1 MNLQTNKNQRSR
13 FLGVN
18 VMLMIGAFLVAP
30 LAQAAS
36 VSNWSFNENVGSV
49 AKDTIS
55 SNNAILTNGPTWV
68 LGKSGSAI
76 KFDGSNDYLKVP
88 TSSTINNIKG
98 MDLTLWISPSSL
110 GERSQGWLVSKAKG
124 GGGLPTD
131 GWALRLNN
139 SPVNSLVFVVDHA
152 NSHLEVVTAKNSVT
166 LNQWNKVRVT
176 WTGSNI
182 ASNVKIYVNDKEV
195 TYSEKIN
202 GAGSRSL
209 DASSPL
215 LIGADPSKKRSFAGV
230 IDEVVLND
238 SILNISTTTTS
249 PIVVPPPVATTTP
262 IIVVPPTMGV
272 SVFKVN
278 DRVQTT
284 ASINVREVAGL
295 NGKTLG
301 TQATSAIGTIL
312 SATPVISGG
321 YIWVPVNF
329 DSGVDGWVADSFLK
343 LYVTV
348 PPIATTT
355 PPIIIIPPATTA
367 TGIWKPK
374 PFTTWQWQLTGTI
387 DTTVS
392 ADMFDIDL
400 YDASQ
405 ATIATLQKK
414 GSKVICYFSAGSYE
428 DWRSDAKSFPTSVLG
443 SNNGWP
449 GEKWLDIR
457 NITALAPIMGA
468 RLDLAVQKGCDGVEP
483 DNIDG
488 YTNST
493 GFPLTA
499 ANQIAYN
506 KWLAEAAHARG
517 LSIGLKND
525 IDQVVQLEP
534 YFDWALNE
542 QCHQYKEC
550 DTLLPFIKK
559 GKAVFITEYSL
570 NTTAFCPSAN
580 ANGFMAMKKKLD
592 LDASREV
599 CWPTVLGAS
608 TDKDLIEVNSSLR
621 IRSASGL
628 GGQITG
634 MATKGLTG
642 TILQGPVKTDGYN
655 WYKIKFAN
663 GVTGWS
669 SDVGFN
675 VK

>member
-1 MNLQTNKNQRSR
+1 MNLQTNKSQSSR

-18 VMLMIGAFLVAP
+18 AMLMLGAFLLAP
-30 LAQAAS
+30 LAQAAP
-36 VSNWSFNENVGSV
+36 VSNWSLNENTGFI
-49 AKDTIS
+49 AKDIVS
-55 SNNAILTNGPTWV
+55 GNNATLTNGPIWV
-68 LGKSGSAI
+68 TGKSGSAI

-88 TSSTINNIKG
+88 ATATINNLKE
-98 MDLTLWISPSSL
+98 MDLNLWISPSSL
-110 GERSQGWLVSKAKG
+110 GERSQGWLISKAKG
-124 GGGLPTD
+124 GSGLPTD

-139 SPVNSLVFVVDHA
+139 SPVNSLVFAVDYA
-152 NSHLEVVTAKNSVT
+152 NSHLEVVTAKNSII

-182 ASNVKIYVNDKEV
+182 ASGVKIYVNDKEV

-202 GAGSRSL
+202 GAGSRAI
-209 DASSPL
+209 DTNSPL
-215 LIGADPSKKRSFAGV
+215 LIGADPSKKRSYAGV
-230 IDEVVLND
+230 IDDVILNS
-238 SILNISTTTTS
+238 SIVNISTTT
-249 PIVVPPPVATTTP
+249 PPVIVVPP
-262 IIVVPPTMGV
+262 
-272 SVFKVN
+272 
-278 DRVQTT
+278 
-284 ASINVREVAGL
+284 
-295 NGKTLG
+295 
-301 TQATSAIGTIL
+301 
-312 SATPVISGG
+312 
-321 YIWVPVNF
+321 
-329 DSGVDGWVADSFLK
+329 
-343 LYVTV
+343 
-348 PPIATTT
+348 ATTT
-355 PPIIIIPPATTA
+355 PPVVVIPPATTTPPVIIIPPATTT

-405 ATIATLQKK
+405 ATIATIQKK

-428 DWRSDAKSFPTSVLG
+428 DWRSDAKSFPATVLG

-499 ANQIAYN
+499 ANQITYN

-663 GVTGWS
+663 GVIGWS

>member
-1 MNLQTNKNQRSR
+1 MNLQTDKNQRSR
-13 FLGVN
+13 FLVIN
-18 VMLMIGAFLVAP
+18 AMLIVGAFLVAP
-30 LAQAAS
+30 LVQAAP
-36 VSNWSFNENVGSV
+36 VSNWLLNENAGSI
-49 AKDTIS
+49 AKDTVS
-55 SNNAILTNGPTWV
+55 SNNATLTNDPTWV
-68 LGKSGSAI
+68 SGKSGSAI
-76 KFDGSNDYLKVP
+76 KFDGTNDYLKVP
-88 TSSTINNIKG
+88 ATATINNLKE
-98 MDLTLWISPSSL
+98 MDLNLWIFPSSL
-110 GERSQGWLVSKAKG
+110 GENNQGWLVSKARG
-124 GGGLPTD
+124 GSSLPTD

-139 SPVNSLVFVVDHA
+139 SPANSLVFAVDYA
-152 NSHLEVVTAKNSVT
+152 NSHLEVVTAKNSIT

-176 WTGSNI
+176 WTGSNT
-182 ASNVKIYVNDKEV
+182 SSGVKIYVNDKEV
-195 TYSEKIN
+195 TYSDKIS
-202 GAGSRSL
+202 GAGSRAL
-209 DASSPL
+209 DTISPL
-215 LIGADPSKKRSFAGV
+215 LIGADPSKNRSYAGIVDDV
-230 IDEVVLND
+230 ILND
-238 SILNISTTTTS
+238 SIVEISTTTT
-249 PIVVPPPVATTTP
+249 PVVVIPPTTT
-262 IIVVPPTMGV
+262 TTAV
-272 SVFKVN
+272 SVFVEN
-278 DRVQTT
+278 SRVQTT
-284 ASINVREVAGL
+284 ASLNVRYTAGL
-295 NGKTLG
+295 TSGIIG
-301 TQATSAIGTIL
+301 TQATSAVGTIL
-312 SATPVISGG
+312 STTPVISDG

-343 LYVTV
+343 LYVTTTSTTPV
-348 PPIATTT
+348 VITSTTT
-355 PPIIIIPPATTA
+355 TTITT

-374 PFTTWQWQLTGTI
+374 PFTTWQWQLTGAI
-387 DTTVS
+387 DTTVN

-400 YDASQ
+400 YDVSE

-428 DWRSDAKSFPTSVLG
+428 DWRSDAKSFPAAVLG

-468 RLDLAVQKGCDGVEP
+468 RLDLAVQKGCDGIEP

-499 ANQIAYN
+499 ADQIAYN
-506 KWLAEAAHARG
+506 KWLAEAAHSRG
-517 LSIGLKND
+517 LSVGLKND

-542 QCHQYKEC
+542 QCHEYKEC
-550 DTLLPFIKK
+550 DTLLPFINK

-628 GGQITG
+628 NGQITG

-655 WYKIKFAN
+655 WYKIKFAS

>member
-1 MNLQTNKNQRSR
+1 MNLQTNKSQSSR

-18 VMLMIGAFLVAP
+18 AMLMLGAFLLAP
-30 LAQAAS
+30 LAHAAP
-36 VSNWSFNENVGSV
+36 VSNWSLNENTGFI
-49 AKDTIS
+49 AKDIVS
-55 SNNAILTNGPTWV
+55 GNNATLTNGPIWV
-68 LGKSGSAI
+68 TGKLGSAI
-76 KFDGSNDYLKVP
+76 KFDGSNDYLRVP
-88 TSSTINNIKG
+88 ATATINNMKE
-98 MDLTLWISPSSL
+98 MDLTLWMSPSSL
-110 GERSQGWLVSKAKG
+110 GERSQGWLISKAKG
-124 GGGLPTD
+124 GSGLPTD
-131 GWALRLNN
+131 GWVLRLNN
-139 SPVNSLVFVVDHA
+139 SPVNSLVFAVDYA
-152 NSHLEVVTAKNSVT
+152 NSHLEVVTAKNSIT
-166 LNQWNKVRVT
+166 LNQWNKVRIT

-182 ASNVKIYVNDKEV
+182 ASGVKIYVNDKEV

-202 GAGSRSL
+202 GAGSRAI
-209 DASSPL
+209 DTNSPL
-215 LIGADPSKKRSFAGV
+215 LIGADPSKKRSYAGV
-230 IDEVVLND
+230 IDDVILNS
-238 SILNISTTTTS
+238 SIVNISTTT
-249 PIVVPPPVATTTP
+249 PPVIVVPP
-262 IIVVPPTMGV
+262 
-272 SVFKVN
+272 
-278 DRVQTT
+278 
-284 ASINVREVAGL
+284 
-295 NGKTLG
+295 
-301 TQATSAIGTIL
+301 
-312 SATPVISGG
+312 
-321 YIWVPVNF
+321 
-329 DSGVDGWVADSFLK
+329 
-343 LYVTV
+343 
-348 PPIATTT
+348 ATTT
-355 PPIIIIPPATTA
+355 PPVVVIPPATTTPPVIIIPPATTT

-387 DTTVS
+387 DTTVN

-663 GVTGWS
+663 GVIGWS